1 MLGFYYFIDD
11 CHDARLNIPAGMLS
25 SGNTVFLSFVADG
38 QWEEGKMTNNL
49 DEVAKKIK
57 ELKPDMYVAYSIGGQ
72 VGSMGTS
79 LYSYLSGNSEETIAN
94 TILGW
99 KYADGV
105 DWDLEPP
112 SGGAAGGYG
121 KQAMAQKLGRI
132 SKLVKAGGKHVTMA
146 GFGAWAYSDSMSTLY
161 GELII
166 SGAME
171 KYGLMVYPPSQ
182 LAAKDVVN
190 YMKYWEQGAQ
200 SGPTEVRNKGVTRA
214 TLAGGISGKA
224 SVSQAVSIA
233 QAYQKA
239 GAPNV
244 IVWMVKP
251 DKCSDMG
258 GWVTDN
264 SQLPQWSGVLKALQ
278 GGTNSLVV

>member
-11 CHDARLNIPAGMLS
+11 CPDARLNIPDGMLS
-25 SGNTVFLSFVADG
+25 AGNTVFLSFIADG
-38 QWEEGKMTNNL
+38 NWEEGSFSNHL
-49 DEVAKKIK
+49 DEVAQKIK

-72 VGSMGTS
+72 VGSMSTD
-79 LYSYLSGNSEETIAN
+79 LFSYLSSNSAESIAN
-94 TILGW
+94 TILSW
-99 KYADGV
+99 KYADGI

-121 KQAMAQKLGRI
+121 KQEMAAKLGQI
-132 SKLVKAGGKHVTMA
+132 SQLVQAGGKHVTMA
-146 GFGAWAYSDSMSTLY
+146 GFGAWAYDDSMCTLN

-166 SGAME
+166 SNAMD

-182 LAAKDVVN
+182 LTADDVVN

-200 SGPTEVRNKGVTRA
+200 SGPPEVRNKGVDRV

-224 SVSQAVSIA
+224 SVSEATSIA
-233 QAYQKA
+233 ATYAAA
-239 GAPNV
+239 GAPNA

-251 DKCSDMG
+251 DQCSDMG
-258 GWVTDN
+258 GWTADN
-264 SQLPQWSGVLKALQ
+264 SQLPQWSGVLDALR
-278 GGTNSLVV
+278 GGSVVV

>member
-11 CHDARLNIPAGMLS
+11 CPDARLNIPAGMLS
-25 SGNTVFLSFVADG
+25 AGNTVFLSFIADDK
-38 QWEEGKMTNNL
+38 WEEGSFSNNL
-49 DEVAKKIK
+49 DEVAAKIK

-72 VGSMGTS
+72 TGSMS
-79 LYSYLSGNSEETIAN
+79 SVLFNYLSSNSAESIAN
-94 TILGW
+94 TILSW
-99 KYADGV
+99 KHADGI

-121 KQAMAQKLGRI
+121 KEPMASKLGQI
-132 SKLVKAGGKHVTMA
+132 SKLVQAGGKHVTMA
-146 GFGAWAYSDSMSTLY
+146 GFGAWAYDDSMCTLN

-166 SGAME
+166 SDAVE

-182 LAAKDVVN
+182 LTGDDVVN

-200 SGPTEVRNKGVTRA
+200 SGPAEVRNKGVDRA

-224 SVSQAVSIA
+224 SVSEAISIA
-233 QAYQKA
+233 TTYQTA
-239 GAPNV
+239 GAPNA

-251 DKCSDMG
+251 DQCSDMG
-258 GWVTDN
+258 GWTADN
-264 SQLPQWSGVLKALQ
+264 SELPQWSGVLAALR
-278 GGTNSLVV
+278 GESVLV

>member
-11 CHDARLNIPAGMLS
+11 CNDARLNIPEGMLS
-25 SGNTVFLSFVADG
+25 AGNTVFLSFIADDK
-38 QWEEGKMTNNL
+38 WAEGTMSNNL
-49 DEVAKKIK
+49 DEVAQKIK

-72 VGSMGTS
+72 VGSMS
-79 LYSYLSGNSEETIAN
+79 SVLYNYLSSNSEETIAN
-94 TILGW
+94 TILSW
-99 KYADGV
+99 KYADGI

-132 SKLVKAGGKHVTMA
+132 SQLVEAGGKHVTMA
-146 GFGAWAYSDSMSTLY
+146 GFGAWAYSDSMATLN

-166 SGAME
+166 SGALE

-182 LAAKDVVN
+182 LTADDVVN

-200 SGPTEVRNKGVTRA
+200 SGPAEVRNKGVDRS

-224 SVSQAVSIA
+224 SVSEAISIA
-233 QAYQKA
+233 TTYQGA
-239 GAPNV
+239 GAPNA

-251 DKCSDMG
+251 DQCSDMG
-258 GWVTDN
+258 GWAADN
-264 SQLPQWSGVLKALQ
+264 TQLPQWSGVLAALQ
-278 GGTNSLVV
+278 GKDVIV

>member
-11 CHDARLNIPAGMLS
+11 CNDARLNIPKGMLS
-25 SGNTVFLSFVADG
+25 SGNTVFLSFVADDK
-38 QWEEGKMTNNL
+38 WEEGKMTNHL

-57 ELKPDMYVAYSIGGQ
+57 ELKPSMYVAYSIGGQ
-72 VGSMGTS
+72 VGSMSTA
-79 LYSYLSGNSEETIAN
+79 LFSYLSSNSEETIAN

-99 KYADGV
+99 RYADGI

-132 SKLVKAGGKHVTMA
+132 SKLVQAGGKHVTMA
-146 GFGAWAYSDSMSTLY
+146 GFGARAYSDSMATLN

-166 SGAME
+166 SGAVE
-171 KYGLMVYPPSQ
+171 KYGLMVYAPSQ
-182 LAAKDVVN
+182 VTASDVVK
-190 YMKYWEQGAQ
+190 YMSYWEKGAQ
-200 SGPTEVRNKGVTRA
+200 SGPSEVRNKGVQRA

-224 SVSQAVSIA
+224 AVSQAVSIA
-233 QAYQKA
+233 QTYQKA

-251 DKCSDMG
+251 DLCSDMG
-258 GWVTDN
+258 GWAADN
-264 SQLPQWSGVLKALQ
+264 SQLPQWSGILAAQRGDSFIV
-278 GGTNSLVV
+278 